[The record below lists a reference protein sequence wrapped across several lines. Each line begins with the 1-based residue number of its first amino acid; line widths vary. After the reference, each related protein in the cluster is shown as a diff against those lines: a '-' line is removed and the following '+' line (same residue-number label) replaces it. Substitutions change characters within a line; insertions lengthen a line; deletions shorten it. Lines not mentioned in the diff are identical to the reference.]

1 MKFFFLGKLLTYLGR
16 KTDGY
21 KTKVG
26 GVGLILTGLVG
37 LLGHLYPDQGLPQME
52 LESVFAT
59 VSAGF
64 VALGLGGK
72 AEKLKAALEAA
83 PPAAKVADAPAE
95 ADRP

>member
-1 MKFFFLGKLLTYLGR
+1 MKVFFLGKLLAWAGR

-37 LLGHLYPDQGLPQME
+37 LLGHLYPDQGLPTME
-52 LESVFAT
+52 IESALTTISLGVT
-59 VSAGF
+59 
-64 VALGLGGK
+64 ALGLGGK
-72 AEKLKAALEAA
+72 AEKIVGAINRA
-83 PPAAKVADAPAE
+83 PTGPVTDATAE

>member
-1 MKFFFLGKLLTYLGR
+1 MKFFFLGKLLAFLGR

-21 KTKVG
+21 KTKAG

-37 LLGHLYPDQGLPQME
+37 LLGHLYPDQGLPAME
-52 LESVFAT
+52 LESVFTT

-72 AEKLKAALEAA
+72 AEKVLGAINRA
-83 PPAAKVADAPAE
+83 PTVPVADAPTQT
-95 ADRP
+95 DRP

>member
-1 MKFFFLGKLLTYLGR
+1 MKFFFLGKLLALLGR

-37 LLGHLYPDQGLPQME
+37 LLGHLYPDQGLPAME
-52 LESVFAT
+52 LESAITT

-72 AEKLKAALEAA
+72 AEKLKAAIEAA
-83 PPAAKVADAPAE
+83 PPTPVPDATPE
-95 ADRP
+95 IDRP